1 LAMSR
6 IIAIDYGGKRVGIA
20 VTDTLQMIAN
30 PLTTLSP
37 DQLISFLKEYTG
49 KEEVEEIVV
58 GLPKDL
64 FNNDTHATA
73 MVEGLVKTLRET
85 FESLRIITVDE
96 RYTSKIA
103 KAAISISGLSKK
115 KRKDKNLIDKT
126 SASLILQTYLETKR

>member
-1 LAMSR
+1 MAMSR

>member
-1 LAMSR
+1 MSR